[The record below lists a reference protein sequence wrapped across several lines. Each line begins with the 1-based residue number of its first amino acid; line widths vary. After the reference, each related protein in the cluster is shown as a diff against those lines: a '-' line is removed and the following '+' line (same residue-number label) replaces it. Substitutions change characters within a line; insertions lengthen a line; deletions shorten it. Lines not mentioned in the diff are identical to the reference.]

1 MNERATKANIL
12 RRLQSTLEQAEAG
25 DVVVFYFS
33 GHGSQIRDRDGDELT
48 DRLDELVC
56 TYDMDWERQ
65 TYILDD
71 ELDALFDAVP
81 PEILLEVFV
90 DCRFWEPAPGSSR
103 RSIAAGSGRM

>member
-1 MNERATKANIL
+1 MSER
-12 RRLQSTLEQAEAG
+12 RRRTSFAGCRSTLEQAEAG

-33 GHGSQIRDRDGDELT
+33 GHGSQIRDRDGDELN
-48 DRLDELVC
+48 RLDELVC

-90 DCRFWEPAPGSSR
+90 DCR
-103 RSIAAGSGRM
+103 